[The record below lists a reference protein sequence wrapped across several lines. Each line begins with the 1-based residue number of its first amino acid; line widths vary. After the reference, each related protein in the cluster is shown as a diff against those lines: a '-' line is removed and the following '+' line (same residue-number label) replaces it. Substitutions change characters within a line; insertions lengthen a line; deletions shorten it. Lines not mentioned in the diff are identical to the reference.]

1 MMPMAA
7 SARASAASKSSMFC
21 RHATSS
27 QIARIAALDSIGA
40 SRGDKAVLMMAA
52 T

>member
-1 MMPMAA
+1 
-7 SARASAASKSSMFC
+7 MFC
-21 RHATSS
+21 RAVTSS

-40 SRGDKAVLMMAA
+40 SKGERGVLISV